1 FGLLPYVFHMAGLTS
16 AIITT
21 LCGLYFMMKAIRL
34 HSTLEVNDARKLLY
48 ASFIYL
54 PVVQLALLF
63 DKL

>member
-1 FGLLPYVFHMAGLTS
+1 MAGLTS